1 MISLLGV
8 YTKLKAI
15 VAAIDSEETQ
25 NELIEQARG
34 LILDINNDH
43 TFAAEAHIQDP
54 SLKQKLINHINT
66 ECQELVDYVIA
77 TKRFNLEVNARS
89 KDRVISFGEKLSCW
103 TMTTL
108 LQDVVGPLLLTFYS
122 PRSLTCFIHL
132 LHAPLSFMLFHS

>member
-1 MISLLGV
+1 M
-8 YTKLKAI
+8 
-15 VAAIDSEETQ
+15 AALDSEERQ

-34 LILDINNDH
+34 LILDICNDH
-43 TFAAEAHIQDP
+43 IFAAESHIQDP
-54 SLKQKLINHINT
+54 SLKQNLITHINT

-108 LQDVVGPLLLTFYS
+108 LQDVVCHL
-122 PRSLTCFIHL
+122 PRMVSSIEKIANLCRVCKRNMLTCAMHCTQS
-132 LHAPLSFMLFHS
+132 PTPT